1 MAAQHSRTTTLLRGI
16 TEIAGK
22 NVRVLYAKGSNLCSD
37 YALEMNSTMF
47 GRELGRDSRSD
58 KQLLDE
64 ALAVARKADVIIA
77 ALGESSEMS
86 GEASSRTN
94 LDIPDVQKDLLKA
107 LLKTGKPVVL
117 VLFNGRPMTIEW
129 ESENVPAILDAW
141 FGGTEAAYSIADVLF
156 GDVNPSGK
164 LTTSFPKNVG
174 QIPIYYDH
182 KNTGRPLDEGGWFM
196 KFRSNYLDVDNDPV
210 YPFGYG
216 LSYTT
221 FEYGPVS
228 LSADSMKAD
237 GKIVASVEVKN
248 TGAVAGKEVVQMY
261 IKDVKASSSRPV
273 RELKGFDK
281 VLLQPGE
288 SKTVS
293 FEIGVDALSFW
304 NQKMEYVAEPGEFKV
319 YIGGDS
325 QTKNEASFE
334 LL

>member
-1 MAAQHSRTTTLLRGI
+1 
-16 TEIAGK
+16 
-22 NVRVLYAKGSNLCSD
+22 
-37 YALEMNSTMF
+37 
-47 GRELGRDSRSD
+47 
-58 KQLLDE
+58 
-64 ALAVARKADVIIA
+64 
-77 ALGESSEMS
+77 
-86 GEASSRTN
+86 
-94 LDIPDVQKDLLKA
+94 
-107 LLKTGKPVVL
+107 VL
-117 VLFNGRPMTIEW
+117 VLFNGRPLTIEW

-304 NQKMEYVAEPGEFKV
+304 NQQMEYVAEPGEFKV